1 MYPIFSCFQMSSR
14 MPPKFPPYVFTPDI
28 YAWPLVRANLPLSEL
43 LPIPGRLPS
52 PATVTMLV
60 NDLEKDGW
68 NLAFT
73 MLVVRHAD
81 NAVLDK

>member
-1 MYPIFSCFQMSSR
+1 MKFNVSDFFLFPDASQVSSLCV
-14 MPPKFPPYVFTPDI
+14 YSDI

-52 PATVTMLV
+52 PATVTLLL

-81 NAVLDK
+81 NAVLYK